1 MKPKLI
7 IVILA
12 TLFIALG
19 FYAFAG
25 MEGEMKEEV
34 LNNKMMDENIMDKS
48 MMDDHM
54 MEIEIATFAG
64 GCFWCTEADFE
75 KVNGVQKVISGY
87 TGGHKPHPSYQ
98 EVSMGGTGHTEA
110 IQVYFDPTVVTY
122 KELLDYFW
130 RHINPTDAGG
140 QFVDRGNQYR
150 SEIFYHTHRQKMEAA
165 ASKKA
170 LEAAKIFDKPIV
182 TRITEFETFYPAE
195 AYHQDYYK
203 KNPVRYK
210 YYRWNS
216 GRDNFIE
223 KTWKNNQMK
232 KNGMDEAPMGKEMD
246 AVNKMKEDKMSM
258 WTRPSDA
265 DIKKMLTPMQYKIT
279 QHEGTEPPFRN
290 EFWDNKKEGIYVD
303 IVSGEPLFS
312 STDKFKS
319 GTGWPSFTRP
329 LEPEHVV
336 EKTDRSLF
344 MTRTEVRSKVAD
356 SHLGHVFD
364 DGPAP
369 TGLRYC
375 INSGAL
381 KFIPKDKLAEEGY
394 EKYAKL
400 F

>member
-1 MKPKLI
+1 MKHKLI
-7 IVILA
+7 IFTLT

-25 MEGEMKEEV
+25 MEKERKDDSMKNQMSKE
-34 LNNKMMDENIMDKS
+34 
-48 MMDDHM
+48 MDDM
-54 MEIEIATFAG
+54 KTEIATFAG

-87 TGGHKPHPSYQ
+87 TGGHKPHPSYK

-110 IQVYFDPTVVTY
+110 IQIYFDPKVVTY
-122 KELLDYFW
+122 TELLDYFW

-150 SEIFYHTHRQKMEAA
+150 AEIFYHTDRQKMAA
-165 ASKKA
+165 SASKKA
-170 LEAAKIFDKPIV
+170 LEAAMVFDTLIV
-182 TRITEFETFYPAE
+182 TRITKFETFYPAE
-195 AYHQDYYK
+195 TYHQDYYK
-203 KNPVRYK
+203 KNPIRYK

-216 GRDNFIE
+216 GRDQFI
-223 KTWKNNQMK
+223 KNAWKNKHMK
-232 KNGMDEAPMGKEMD
+232 KDGIKALPMDKE
-246 AVNKMKEDKMSM
+246 VDKMTEEKMSS
-258 WTRPSDA
+258 WTRPSNA
-265 DIKKMLTPMQYKIT
+265 EIKKKLTPMQYKIT
-279 QHEGTEPPFRN
+279 QHEGTEPPFKN
-290 EFWDNKKEGIYVD
+290 AFWDNKEEGIYVD

-312 STDKFKS
+312 SKDKFKS

-329 LEPEHVV
+329 LEPEYIV
-336 EKTDRSLF
+336 EKTDKSLF
-344 MTRTEVRSKVAD
+344 MTRTEVRSKMAD

-381 KFIPKDKLAEEGY
+381 KFIPKDKLAQEGY
-394 EKYAKL
+394 GKYAKL

>member
-7 IVILA
+7 IL
-12 TLFIALG
+12 TLTTLLIALG
-19 FYAFAG
+19 LYAFAG
-25 MEGEMKEEV
+25 MEGEMKE
-34 LNNKMMDENIMDKS
+34 DS
-48 MMDDHM
+48 MKKT
-54 MEIEIATFAG
+54 EIATFAG

-75 KVNGVQKVISGY
+75 KVKGVQKVISGY
-87 TGGHKPHPSYQ
+87 TGGHKPHPSYK
-98 EVSMGGTGHTEA
+98 EVSRGGTGHTEA
-110 IQVYFDPTVVTY
+110 VQVYFDPEVVTY
-122 KELLDYFW
+122 KALLDYFW

-150 SEIFYHTHRQKMEAA
+150 SEIFYHTGRQKMEAT

-170 LEAAKIFDKPIV
+170 LEAAMVFDKPIV
-182 TRITEFETFYPAE
+182 TRITKFETFYPAE

-203 KNPVRYK
+203 RNPIRYK

-216 GRDNFIE
+216 GRDQFIE
-223 KTWKNNQMK
+223 KTWKNKHMK
-232 KNGMDEAPMGKEMD
+232 KDGMEAAPMDGHMNKEMD
-246 AVNKMKEDKMSM
+246 KKMDTMDNMKEDKISM

-265 DIKKMLTPMQYKIT
+265 DIKKMLTPMQYEIT
-279 QHEGTEPPFRN
+279 QHEATEPPFRN
-290 EFWDNKKEGIYVD
+290 AFWDNKKEGIYVD

-312 STDKFKS
+312 STDKFES

-329 LEPEHVV
+329 LEPEHIV
-336 EKTDRSLF
+336 EKTDKSLF

-394 EKYAKL
+394 GKYAKL

>member
-1 MKPKLI
+1 MKSKQI
-7 IVILA
+7 ILTLTTL

-25 MEGEMKEEV
+25 MEGEVKEDAIKKEGSG
-34 LNNKMMDENIMDKS
+34 N
-48 MMDDHM
+48 MMDDNM
-54 MEIEIATFAG
+54 MKPEIATFAG
-64 GCFWCTEADFE
+64 GCFWCMEADFE
-75 KVNGVQKVISGY
+75 KVKGVQKVISGY
-87 TGGHKPHPSYQ
+87 TGGHKPHPSYK
-98 EVSMGGTGHTEA
+98 EVSSGGTGHTEA
-110 IQVYFDPTVVTY
+110 IQVYFDPEVVTY

-150 SEIFYHTHRQKMEAA
+150 SEIFYHTDRQKMEAA
-165 ASKKA
+165 ASKKELLSA
-170 LEAAKIFDKPIV
+170 MAFDKPIV
-182 TRITEFETFYPAE
+182 TRITKVETFYPAE

-203 KNPVRYK
+203 KNPISYK

-216 GRDNFIE
+216 GRDQFIE
-223 KTWKNNQMK
+223 KAWKDTHMK
-232 KNGMDEAPMGKEMD
+232 KDGMKA
-246 AVNKMKEDKMSM
+246 A

-265 DIKKMLTPMQYKIT
+265 AIKKMLSPMQYKIT
-279 QHEGTEPPFRN
+279 QHKGTERPFEN
-290 EFWDNKKEGIYVD
+290 AYWDNKKEGIYVD

-329 LEPEHVV
+329 LEPEYIV
-336 EKTDRSLF
+336 EKTDKSLF

-356 SHLGHVFD
+356 SHLGHVFG

-381 KFIPKDKLAEEGY
+381 KFIPKDKLAEAGY
-394 EKYAKL
+394 ERYAKL

>member
-7 IVILA
+7 IL
-12 TLFIALG
+12 TLTTLLMALG

-25 MEGEMKEEV
+25 MEGEIREDAQDK
-34 LNNKMMDENIMDKS
+34 KIMDKD
-48 MMDDHM
+48 MMKT
-54 MEIEIATFAG
+54 EIATFAG

-75 KVNGVQKVISGY
+75 KVKGVQKVISGY

-110 IQVYFDPTVVTY
+110 IQVYFDPKVVTY
-122 KELLDYFW
+122 EDLLDYFW

-150 SEIFYHTHRQKMEAA
+150 SEIFYHTDRQKMAA
-165 ASKKA
+165 MASKKA
-170 LEAAKIFDKPIV
+170 LEAAKVFDKPIV
-182 TRITEFETFYPAE
+182 TQITKFEAFYPAE

-203 KNPVRYK
+203 NNPVRYK

-216 GRDNFIE
+216 GRDKFIE
-223 KTWKNNQMK
+223 KTWKNIQIK
-232 KNGMDEAPMGKEMD
+232 KDGMEAAPMNKEMD
-246 AVNKMKEDKMSM
+246 SMNKMKEDKMST

-265 DIKKMLTPMQYKIT
+265 DIKAMLTPMQYKIT
-279 QHEGTEPPFRN
+279 QHEGTEPPFQN
-290 EFWDNKKEGIYVD
+290 VFWDNKKEGIYVD

-312 STDKFKS
+312 STDKFDS

-394 EKYAKL
+394 EKYEKL